1 MMRPITNATIAFD
14 AQPNGTTMG
23 DPDQSQSKVK
33 ADPSKKSKVKADPS
47 KTLSVPEAGQKY
59 FGLSRGGSYEA
70 ARRGDLPVIKIGG
83 RKRVPVLALER
94 MLEEA
99 RPLSRQGDVA

>member
-1 MMRPITNATIAFD
+1 MSTYDAPITTATIAFD
-14 AQPNGTTMG
+14 AQPKGTTMS
-23 DPDQSQSKVK
+23 DSDQSQ
-33 ADPSKKSKVKADPS
+33 SKVKADPS

-99 RPLSRQGDVA
+99 RPLPRQGDVA